1 MVLLRLVLYGECD
14 EPEFYQFLRG
24 QGVFLQLL
32 DFYRWIC
39 LTRNWH
45 SGLTGVSHFLV
56 RWLIRYV
63 LWCTV
68 CSSHEWGRKD
78 AFSYGL
84 PIEIIFRLHTH
95 THTHLKTICEA
106 SFSLSCMIYRSLWAH
121 ASFFLT
127 ESIKQ
132 KNSRRNWSLMHSKA
146 LNVLSKECAQIII
159 DKK

>member
-95 THTHLKTICEA
+95 THTHTFKNNLWGLFFIIMYDL
-106 SFSLSCMIYRSLWAH
+106 SFPVSSCII
-121 ASFFLT
+121 FFNREHKAEKLT
-127 ESIKQ
+127 
-132 KNSRRNWSLMHSKA
+132 
-146 LNVLSKECAQIII
+146 KELEPYAQQGT
-159 DKK
+159 KRAF

>member
-95 THTHLKTICEA
+95 THTFKNNLWGLFFIIMYDL
-106 SFSLSCMIYRSLWAH
+106 SFPVSSCII
-121 ASFFLT
+121 FFNREHKAEKLT
-127 ESIKQ
+127 
-132 KNSRRNWSLMHSKA
+132 
-146 LNVLSKECAQIII
+146 KELEPYAQQGT
-159 DKK
+159 KRAF